1 MMQIESGISFRQ
13 LAKNLG
19 LPYETVRDRVN
30 NAVPSSN
37 FYPKFPVEKLP
48 LIDELV
54 ESGMSIRKVSDFLG
68 LSKSSL
74 HRHLQAYRKRSS
86 NQ

>member
-1 MMQIESGISFRQ
+1 MMQIESGISLRR

-19 LPYETVRDRVN
+19 IPFETVRDRVN
-30 NAVPSSN
+30 KGITASG
-37 FYPKFPVEKLP
+37 FYQKFPVEKLP

-54 ESGMSIRKVSDFLG
+54 ESGMSIRKVSDAFG

-74 HRHLQAYRKRSS
+74 HRHLQRYRGA